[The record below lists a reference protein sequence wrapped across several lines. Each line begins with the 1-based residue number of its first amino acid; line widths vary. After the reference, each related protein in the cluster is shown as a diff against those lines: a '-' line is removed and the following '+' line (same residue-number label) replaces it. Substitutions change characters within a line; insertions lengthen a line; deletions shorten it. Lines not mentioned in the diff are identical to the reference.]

1 MKKFTILVS
10 LVAMVVLGFASNV
23 IPVETAMK
31 ASKNFLSE
39 RMGVKNANNLQM
51 TLVYTEYAENGEPVF
66 YRFQVGE
73 KGFMIVSATD
83 LATPVL
89 AYSLESNFKAGTGAD
104 FYCNKYQKQ
113 ISYVKAHPSTAVKT
127 ADMWKSYA
135 SDNFQLAPR
144 TKGTP
149 CVEPLVTTTW
159 TQEKYYNSYCPVSSS
174 QKWDWDSRVPVG
186 CVALTMSNLM
196 YYYRYPN
203 TGHGAISYIPKEYDD
218 ETGELLYTYPTESCN
233 FGAQY
238 YNYDAMTNDLSEYDG
253 ELAKMIHQLGV
264 SVRMGYGADGSGTQS
279 AYAID
284 ALQTYFDYNSNA
296 QHKAITDVVTSS
308 SLAHEWVEL
317 ATNELDGHRPI
328 FFSGRNA
335 QDGGHAWI
343 VDGYTTITTPTSD
356 STSTS
361 ATYFHV
367 NWGWAGYCNGYYLI
381 TNQNTATGNFNVEG
395 SETMMVGLCPLDT
408 LNMKPVT
415 GDSRI
420 TASMGTISD
429 GAGNLKYQP
438 NTTRSWVLACP
449 GATAYNL
456 KFAKLKVKAGDKVTI
471 YNGGTTGS
479 PVYQEFSGDYLMAAC
494 EDYAQGISGQVHGD
508 YTGQSLPGAFTISK
522 DSVLVV
528 FTSNGDDETDYGFLL
543 EYKVSNYANTF
554 SSCAANSIIDNG
566 TSGVLTDKANNAIA
580 DGNYKTSQVCNWQLR
595 LPGTYNYTFDFEKFD
610 LKAGDFVEIY
620 SFANQNSAWLF
631 HRFDIDNMPDGPVT
645 LSASRAYVRFVSDNW
660 QTGEGFVLNYSQATG
675 INDNSGIEEINIY
688 PNPASNNVN
697 VAITS
702 EEAQSI
708 NAVVYDMAGK
718 MVYADQFNHM
728 GGEQVFSFPVNN
740 LSKGIYFLNL
750 QTKGGKM
757 IQKLVVE

>member
-113 ISYVKAHPSTAVKT
+113 LSYVKAHPATALST
-127 ADMWKSYA
+127 ADMWKSY
-135 SDNFQLAPR
+135 SRDNFQLKPNA
-144 TKGTP
+144 KGNP

-159 TQEKYYNSYCPVSSS
+159 TQEQYYNTYCPVSSS
-174 QKWDWDSRVPVG
+174 QKWAWDCRVPVG

-203 TGHGAISYIPKEYDD
+203 TGHGAISYIPRDYDD
-218 ETGELLYTYPTESCN
+218 NGELIYTYPTQTVIFN
-233 FGAQY
+233 NQY
-238 YNYDAMTNDLSEYDG
+238 FDYNAMTNRLTEYDG
-253 ELAKMIHQLGV
+253 ALSNMIHQLGV
-264 SVRMGYGADGSGTQS
+264 SVRMGYGAEGSGSQS
-279 AYAID
+279 AYAVD
-284 ALQTYFDYNSNA
+284 ALQNYFDYNSNA
-296 QHKAITDVVTSS
+296 QFKRITDVVTSS
-308 SLAHEWVEL
+308 SLMHEWVEL
-317 ATNELDGHRPI
+317 AVAELDGHRPI
-328 FFSGRNA
+328 FFSGRSETE
-335 QDGGHAWI
+335 GGHAWI

-356 STSTS
+356 TTTST

-367 NWGWAGYCNGYYLI
+367 NWGWDGYCNGYYLI
-381 TNQNTATGNFNVEG
+381 NNQNTFNGNFNA
-395 SETMMVGLCPLDT
+395 SESEAMIVGLCPLDT

-415 GDSRI
+415 GDTRI

-449 GATAYNL
+449 GATSYNL
-456 KFAKLKVKAGDKVTI
+456 KFAKLKVKAGDKVTV
-471 YNGGTTGS
+471 YNGGTTSS

-494 EDYAQGISGQVHGD
+494 ADYADGISGGVHGD
-508 YTGQSLPGAFTISK
+508 FTGQTLPGDFNINK

-528 FTSNGDDETDYGFLL
+528 FTANGDEDTDYGFLL
-543 EYKVSNYANTF
+543 EFNVTGYDNSFSNCP
-554 SSCAANSIIDNG
+554 SNSVIDNG
-566 TSGVLTDKANNAIA
+566 TSGVLTDKANNVNS
-580 DGNYKTSQVCNWQLR
+580 DEHYKTSQVCNWQLR
-595 LPGTYNYTFDFEKFD
+595 LPNTYNYTFDFEKFD
-610 LKAGDFVEIY
+610 LKAGDFVEI
-620 SFANQNSAWLF
+620 FAYPSQNSAWSF
-631 HRFDIDNMPDGPVT
+631 VRYDINNMPNGPVT
-645 LSASRAYVRFVSDNW
+645 LPSNRAYVRFVSDNW

-675 INDNSGIEEINIY
+675 INDNSGIQEITVY
-688 PNPASNNVN
+688 PNPATDNVN
-697 VAITS
+697 VAITV
-702 EEAQSI
+702 EEAQTI
-708 NAVVYDMAGK
+708 NAVVYDMTGK
-718 MVYADQFNHM
+718 MVYADQFNHN
-728 GGEQVFSFPVNN
+728 GGEQIFSFSVNN

-750 QTKGGKM
+750 NTNSGKM